1 MLNTKTLQDILE
13 EWHPQ
18 LRTRTGSPTRL
29 MGLRVW
35 YDFSW
40 RALFD
45 HNRAA
50 FRNGQDLARTVRN
63 GCPPGK
69 TPCLLLTTKDDMED
83 GPLYT
88 NDDNYVFV
96 MRIHRYLE
104 EARAGAAATYLLT
117 KFGVSNMV
125 TARQIRKAASDPHQQ
140 DEILEV
146 LLADREGLIRWTG
159 REPATRAPML
169 HEIASAHV
177 GMREDSPFARGTAIN
192 WIRSAG
198 ASAIREVVDEVASTK
213 EGRRAMA
220 MADPTSGR
228 AEDLREAAMGYR
240 ELLESESPSETDFQ
254 DYIMKNPM
262 LLGLEYAEV
271 RSRQKLR
278 LGELDFVARRHD
290 GYHDLLELKGPEAE
304 IIHFR
309 GGPEKRPSSYSLA
322 PKLAQALAQ
331 VQLHREWIATSSQAE
346 REYYEVT
353 RDPRITIVIG
363 RDSAL
368 PNETA
373 RQILR
378 QLNVTLHRTT
388 VSTLRQT
395 GRSGGCAAEQ
405 LGHVPVSEGISTA
418 ESSKRVGLALLGELS
433 ARVRGE
439 HRPAFSR
446 SAAAFS
452 GSLGVGWLPC
462 RATITRNVSRFRSCL
477 PKNASCGASALRSTL
492 ATILERRCHC
502 HTSYLPAGAA

>member
-1 MLNTKTLQDILE
+1 MPDTKTLQDILE
-13 EWHPQ
+13 EWHPR

-29 MGLRVW
+29 MGLRVC
-35 YDFSW
+35 YDFNW
-40 RALFD
+40 RAVFG

-50 FRNGQDLARTVRN
+50 FRHGQDLAKTVWS
-63 GCPPGK
+63 GCPAER

-88 NDDNYVFV
+88 NDDHYLFV
-96 MRIHRYLE
+96 MRIHRYLA
-104 EARAGAAATYLLT
+104 EARAGVAANYLLT

-125 TARQIRKAASDPHQQ
+125 TARQIRMAASDPHQQ

-146 LLADREGLIRWTG
+146 LANREGLTRWTS
-159 REPATRAPML
+159 RNPATRATML
-169 HEIASAHV
+169 HEIASAHAEV
-177 GMREDSPFARGTAIN
+177 REDVPSARDTAMN

-198 ASAIREVVDEVASTK
+198 ASAIRGVVDEVASTK
-213 EGRRAMA
+213 EGRRAIA

-228 AEDLREAAMGYR
+228 AEDLREAATGYR
-240 ELLESESPSETDFQ
+240 ELLASENPSETEFQ

-271 RSRQKLR
+271 RSRQRLR

-290 GYHDLLELKGPEAE
+290 GYHDLLELKGPNAE
-304 IIHFR
+304 IIRFL

-331 VQLHREWIATSSQAE
+331 VQLHREWIATSSREE

-373 RQILR
+373 RKILR
-378 QLNVTLHRTT
+378 QLNVILHRTT
-388 VSTLRQT
+388 VLPYDKLADR
-395 GRSGGCAAEQ
+395 ADAQ
-405 LGHVPVSEGISTA
+405 LN
-418 ESSKRVGLALLGELS
+418 
-433 ARVRGE
+433 
-439 HRPAFSR
+439 
-446 SAAAFS
+446 
-452 GSLGVGWLPC
+452 SLVK
-462 RATITRNVSRFRSCL
+462 F
-477 PKNASCGASALRSTL
+477 
-492 ATILERRCHC
+492 H
-502 HTSYLPAGAA
+502 